1 MKLIARKKF
10 LAIFTASA
18 FGLFLTGCFS
28 RAGAIDFI
36 SKNSASSAGTASPGT
51 AGLGSETTQSANTS
65 KGTDQSSDAGKKS
78 TQEGV
83 KTSETVSGKKA
94 RVGIAGSSDSIELMV
109 NKAVELAGGLGFIK
123 SGSTVLLKP
132 NFNTGNQNPAS
143 VNPEVIRQ
151 VIRLV
156 KKQNPLQIIIADRS
170 SFWLDTEKCMNQNG
184 ISNVANEEGTELAA
198 LEDLEWEKI
207 TPKLALNWSK
217 GFRIPKLLNEADYVI
232 SIPVLKTHSIA
243 NFSMAIKNWVGIL
256 YAKDRVSDLHLY
268 NNNEE
273 IFGYKL
279 AELHLAR
286 VPDFIIMD
294 GSKAFVEGGPTEGK
308 IVDSNLIIASN
319 DVIANDVTGLA
330 ILKNLGTTRIIRDRN
345 VWEHPQIIRAAQ
357 LGLGVKSSSEIE
369 LNSEGIDYINNI
381 VAEIRI

>member
-1 MKLIARKKF
+1 MKMLARKKF
-10 LAIFTASA
+10 LAIISASA
-18 FGLFLTGCFS
+18 LGLFLTACFS
-28 RAGAIDFI
+28 RAGSIDFI
-36 SKNSASSAGTASPGT
+36 SKNTASLGTAISGN
-51 AGLGSETTQSANTS
+51 ETTQSANTS
-65 KGTDQSSDAGKKS
+65 KKAAQSLETAKNS
-78 TQEGV
+78 TEESA

-94 RVGIAGSSDSIELMV
+94 RVGIAGSSDSIEYLV
-109 NKAVELAGGLGFIK
+109 NKAVELAGGMGFIK
-123 SGSTVLLKP
+123 SGSTVMLKP

-143 VNPEVIRQ
+143 ANPEVIRQ

-156 KKQNPLQIIIADRS
+156 KKQNPLQIIVADRS
-170 SFWLDTEKCMNQNG
+170 GFWLDTEKCMEQNG
-184 ISNVANEEGTELAA
+184 ITNVANEEGAELAA

-207 TPKLALNWSK
+207 TPKLALNWPK
-217 GFRIPKLLNEADYVI
+217 GFRIPKLLNEVDYVI

-256 YAKDRVSDLHLY
+256 YSKDRASDLHLY
-268 NNNEE
+268 NSKEE

-294 GSKAFVEGGPTEGK
+294 GSRAFVEGGPTEGK
-308 IVDSNLIIASN
+308 IVDSNLIVASN

-330 ILKNLGTTRIIRDRN
+330 ILKNLGTIKKIRDRN
-345 VWEHPQIIRAAQ
+345 VWEHPQIIRAIQ
-357 LGLGVKSSSEIE
+357 IGLGVKSSSGIE

-381 VAEIRI
+381 AAQIKI

>member
-1 MKLIARKKF
+1 MRMIARKKF
-10 LAIFTASA
+10 LAIISASA
-18 FGLFLTGCFS
+18 FGLFLTACFS
-28 RAGAIDFI
+28 RAGSLDFI
-36 SKNSASSAGTASPGT
+36 GKNPASSGTIVSGA
-51 AGLGSETTQSANTS
+51 ETTQSADTS
-65 KGTDQSSDAGKKS
+65 SETTQASDTARKS
-78 TQEGV
+78 TEESA
-83 KTSETVSGKKA
+83 KTSETISEKKA
-94 RVGIAGSSDSIELMV
+94 LVGIAGSSDSIEYLV

-123 SGSTVLLKP
+123 SGSTVMLKP

-143 VNPEVIRQ
+143 ANPEVIRQ

-170 SFWLDTEKCMNQNG
+170 GFWLDTEKCMDQNG
-184 ISNVANEEGTELAA
+184 ITDVANEEGAELAA

-256 YAKDRVSDLHLY
+256 HAKDRTSDLHLY
-268 NNNEE
+268 NSKEE

-308 IVDSNLIIASN
+308 IVDSNLILASN
-319 DVIANDVTGLA
+319 DIIANDITGLA
-330 ILKNLGTTRIIRDRN
+330 ILKNLGTIRKIQDRN

-357 LGLGVKSSSEIE
+357 LGLGAKSSSGIDF
-369 LNSEGIDYINNI
+369 NSEGIDYINNI
-381 VAEIRI
+381 AAEIKM